1 MVVLS
6 KLYQSLILSTSSI
19 ALVRRM
25 IRAVI
30 SNFKWYLNSK
40 SSKQIELYILSL
52 LHASVITCWGI
63 KHLSEGGMPQTN
75 MLEDDKSIIN
85 LLLFSMGYFIHDI
98 ISTYMIGKTSVSGTI
113 HHVICIIIE
122 YAMLNK
128 LSIYR
133 TCYPI
138 FISFAI
144 TELSTIFLNIMLI
157 MRHIHKS
164 NTRLYNYI
172 VATFTATFFGTRIVV
187 NPLMLVYNHSSLLVL
202 GKFKWLIWA
211 FPALNCW
218 WFKII
223 LTKFV
228 KVFKKKE

>member
-6 KLYQSLILSTSSI
+6 KLHQSLILSTSSI

-30 SNFKWYLNSK
+30 SNFNWYLNSK
-40 SSKQIELYILSL
+40 SPKQIELYILSL

-63 KHLSEGGMPQTN
+63 KHLPEGGMPQTN
-75 MLEDDKSIIN
+75 ILEDDKSIIN
-85 LLLFSMGYFIHDI
+85 LLIFSMGYFIHDI
-98 ISTYMIGKTSVSGTI
+98 IGAYMIGKSSISGTI
-113 HHVICIIIE
+113 HHIIGIIIE
-122 YAMLNK
+122 YSMSTNLNFYK
-128 LSIYR
+128 

-172 VATFTATFFGTRIVV
+172 VATFTATFFGTRIVA
-187 NPLMLVYNHSSLLVL
+187 NPLILVYNWSLLLAL

-223 LTKFV
+223 VTKFV
-228 KVFKKKE
+228 KVLKKKE